1 MRRSADRAYEGRKF
15 LKQSACR
22 RNLCF
27 NRNERSSGE
36 VGTIAASVSLETA
49 STLSEGELIAAAPAE
64 PTPIDRIISAL
75 RTIAVLDG
83 LTDREYEWLAAHS
96 TERVGPDGA
105 LIFREGEPS
114 QHTHI
119 ILRGDVMA
127 QRRKSGPVALFVGRT
142 SRLTGKLPFS
152 RMKTWGADGR
162 SVGPVWV
169 LDIHEDLFEEML
181 CAIPSMAQ
189 RCVSLLLDR
198 VRDFTRMEE
207 QAEKLLALGKLA
219 ANLSHELNNPA
230 SAAQRS
236 AASLSTELREA
247 DEAKYRL
254 GRLFSSEEEL
264 NRYKAW
270 VKNAREYV
278 RASSGFSP
286 LPQSPLEATDHEE
299 EVARWLEQHH
309 VTSAWTIAPSLAE
322 ARLPLPMLDSLAEA
336 ISPEVLSPA
345 LETFAS
351 ALRVERM
358 ADTVV
363 DSSGRIFELIS
374 AIRGY
379 SFMDQAAVQD
389 VDLPASIENTLAMFR
404 SRTANVKITLEYD
417 EGLPLVSA
425 YGSELNQ
432 VWSAL
437 IENALDAMHDH
448 GTLNI
453 AIRVTGQT
461 VIIEILDDGP
471 GIPEIIQSRIFEPF
485 FTTKP
490 IGTAMGLGLDRVQ
503 RIVNKHGGSVAMESK
518 PGATCAQVRI
528 PINRLRAY

>member
-1 MRRSADRAYEGRKF
+1 
-15 LKQSACR
+15 
-22 RNLCF
+22 
-27 NRNERSSGE
+27 
-36 VGTIAASVSLETA
+36 VP
-49 STLSEGELIAAAPAE
+49 EGELIAAAPVE
-64 PTPIDRIISAL
+64 PTPREQIVAAL
-75 RTIAVLDG
+75 RTISVLEG
-83 LTDREYEWLAAHS
+83 LNQREYEWLADHS
-96 TERVGPDGA
+96 TERVGSDGA
-105 LIFREGEPS
+105 LVFREDEPS
-114 QHTHI
+114 HHMNI

-127 QRRKSGPVALFVGRT
+127 QRRKSGPVARFVGRT

-152 RMKTWGADGR
+152 RMKAWGADGR

-169 LDIHEDLFEEML
+169 LDIHEDLFNEML

-189 RCVSLLLDR
+189 RCMTLLLDR
-198 VRDFTRMEE
+198 VRDFTRMDEE
-207 QAEKLLALGKLA
+207 AEKLLALGKLA

-236 AASLSTELREA
+236 ALSLATELREA

-254 GRLFSSEEEL
+254 GRLFSSDEEL
-264 NRYKAW
+264 DRYNAW
-270 VKNAREYV
+270 AKGAHEYV

-286 LPQSPLEATDHEE
+286 LPQSPLEATDYEE
-299 EVARWLEQHH
+299 EVTRWLEQHG
-309 VTSAWTIAPSLAE
+309 VAPAWTIAPSLAE
-322 ARLPLPMLDSLAEA
+322 ARLPIAMLDALAEA
-336 ISPEVLSPA
+336 IHPRVLSPA
-345 LETFAS
+345 LGTFAN

-358 ADTVV
+358 AETVV

-389 VDLPASIENTLAMFR
+389 VDLTVSIENTLAMFR
-404 SRTANVKITLEYD
+404 SRTANVKITERFE

-425 YGSELNQ
+425 YGSELSQ

-448 GTLNI
+448 GTLSI
-453 AIRVTGQT
+453 SIRVTGQT
-461 VIIEILDDGP
+461 AIVEFLDNGP
-471 GIPEIIQSRIFEPF
+471 GIPEAIRSRIFEPF

-490 IGTAMGLGLDRVQ
+490 LGTAMGLGLDRVQ
-503 RIVNKHGGSVAMESK
+503 RIVNKHGGSVAVESE
-518 PGATCAQVRI
+518 PGSTCVQVRL

>member
-1 MRRSADRAYEGRKF
+1 M
-15 LKQSACR
+15 
-22 RNLCF
+22 
-27 NRNERSSGE
+27 
-36 VGTIAASVSLETA
+36 SLP
-49 STLSEGELIAAAPAE
+49 EGELIAAAPE
-64 PTPIDRIISAL
+64 SPTPQEQIVAELKAL
-75 RTIAVLDG
+75 SVLDG
-83 LTDREYEWLAAHS
+83 LSDREYEWLAQHA

-105 LIFREGEPS
+105 LVFREDEPS
-114 QHTHI
+114 HHMNI

-127 QRRKSGPVALFVGRT
+127 LRRKSSAFARFVGRT

-169 LDIHEDLFEEML
+169 LDIHEDLFPEML
-181 CAIPSMAQ
+181 RVIPSMAQ

-198 VRDFTRMEE
+198 VRDFTRMDEE
-207 QAEKLLALGKLA
+207 AEKLLALGKLA

-236 AASLSTELREA
+236 AVSLSTELGES

-254 GRLFSSEEEL
+254 GRLFSSDEEL
-264 NRYKAW
+264 DRYNTW
-270 VKNAREYV
+270 VKRARDYI

-286 LPQSPLEATDHEE
+286 LPRSPLEATDYEDQ
-299 EVARWLEQHH
+299 VATWLEQHQ
-309 VTSAWTIAPSLAE
+309 VSSAWTIAPSLAE
-322 ARLPLPMLDSLAEA
+322 ARLPISMLDALAEA
-336 ISPEVLSPA
+336 IGANVLSPA
-345 LETFAS
+345 LATFAG

-358 ADTVV
+358 AETVV

-379 SFMDQAAVQD
+379 SFMDQAAIQD

-404 SRTANVKITLEYD
+404 SRMANVKIALEFD

-448 GTLNI
+448 GSLNI
-453 AIRVTGQT
+453 SIRATGQM
-461 VIIEILDDGP
+461 VIVEFLDSGP
-471 GIPEIIQSRIFEPF
+471 GIPAGIKSRIFEPF

-503 RIVNKHGGSVAMESK
+503 RIVSKHGGSVAVESK
-518 PGATCAQVRI
+518 PGATCVQVRI
-528 PINRLRAY
+528 PVNRLRAY

>member
-1 MRRSADRAYEGRKF
+1 MLHSD
-15 LKQSACR
+15 
-22 RNLCF
+22 LCF
-27 NRNERSSGE
+27 NRSNRYSREEISK
-36 VGTIAASVSLETA
+36 IATPTSLEFA
-49 STLSEGELIAAAPAE
+49 NALPEGESFATAPAE
-64 PTPIDRIISAL
+64 PTPKAQIVAEL
-75 RTIAVLDG
+75 RSLPVLDG
-83 LTDREYEWLAAHS
+83 LTEAEYEWLARHA
-96 TERVGPDGA
+96 TERMGPDGA
-105 LIFREGEPS
+105 LIFREDEPS
-114 QHTHI
+114 HHMNI

-127 QRRKSGPVALFVGRT
+127 QRRKSGPVARFIGRT

-169 LDIHEDLFEEML
+169 LDIHEDLFPDML
-181 CAIPSMAQ
+181 QAIPSMAQ
-189 RCVSLLLDR
+189 RCVTLLLDR
-198 VRDFTRMEE
+198 VRDFTRMDE

-236 AASLSTELREA
+236 AVSLATVLREA

-254 GRLFSSEEEL
+254 GRLFHSDEEL
-264 NRYKAW
+264 ERYSAW
-270 VKNAREYV
+270 IKNAREYV
-278 RASSGFSP
+278 RASAGFSP
-286 LPQSPLEATDHEE
+286 IPKSPLEATDYEE
-299 EVARWLEQHH
+299 KIAQWLEEHQ
-309 VTSAWTIAPSLAE
+309 VKSPWSIAPPLAE
-322 ARLPLPMLDSLAEA
+322 ARIPLSMLDDLASAISAETLSPSLA
-336 ISPEVLSPA
+336 
-345 LETFAS
+345 TFAS
-351 ALRVERM
+351 TLSVERM

-379 SFMDQAAVQD
+379 SYMDQAPVQD
-389 VDLPASIENTLAMFR
+389 VDLPSSIENTLIMFR
-404 SRTANVKITLEYD
+404 SRTANVHTVLEFE
-417 EGLPLVSA
+417 EGLPPVSA

-448 GTLNI
+448 GTLTI
-453 AIRVTGQT
+453 SIRVTGQNAIVEVRDT
-461 VIIEILDDGP
+461 GQ
-471 GIPEIIQSRIFEPF
+471 GIPEEIRSRIFEPF

-503 RIVNKHGGSVAMESK
+503 RIVNKHGGLIAVESK
-518 PGATCAQVRI
+518 PGATCFQVRI